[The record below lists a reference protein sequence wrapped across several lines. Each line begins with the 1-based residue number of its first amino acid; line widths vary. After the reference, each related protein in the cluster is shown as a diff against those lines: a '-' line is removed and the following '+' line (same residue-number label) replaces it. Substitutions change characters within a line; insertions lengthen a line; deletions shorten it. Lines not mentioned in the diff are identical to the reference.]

1 MKNRITIIES
11 NILGSWDIVS
21 NGQLKHSGKNNPAS
35 LRYRAKCVENLKKF
49 YLKVFP
55 DQEVEVVIMNTEN
68 VTVVR
73 NV

>member
-11 NILGSWDIVS
+11 NILGSWSIYF
-21 NGQLKHSGKNNPAS
+21 NGRVRHNGKNNPAS
-35 LRYRAKCVENLKKF
+35 LRYRAKCLENLKKI
-49 YLKVFP
+49 FP
-55 DQEVEVVIMNTEN
+55 NEETEVVIMNTQD

>member
-1 MKNRITIIES
+1 MKNRITIFES
-11 NILGSWDIVS
+11 NILGSWDIYCK
-21 NGQLKHSGKNNPAS
+21 GKLKHSGKNNPAS
-35 LRYRAKCVENLKKF
+35 LRYRAKCVENIKKF

-55 DQEVEVVIMNTEN
+55 NQEVEVVIINTEN